1 MTLSTALVCFGRL
14 GCLFLRSPSCCLI
27 MPPLAIYLVGGL
39 VKLKTEREGEGER
52 GEREGEN
59 DCIILLSSHPPNCSK
74 FL

>member
-1 MTLSTALVCFGRL
+1 
-14 GCLFLRSPSCCLI
+14 

-52 GEREGEN
+52 GEREEEN